1 MAKSS
6 PSVLGLKTTGF
17 RCGLELSKTKVVGQD
32 DESLDSTTNNP
43 KKQTNLNW
51 IKVQGWMMMEKE
63 RSLSC

>member
-6 PSVLGLKTTGF
+6 PSVLGLKTTSF

-43 KKQTNLNW
+43 KRQTNLN
-51 IKVQGWMMMEKE
+51 
-63 RSLSC
+63 

>member
-43 KKQTNLNW
+43 KKQTNLN
-51 IKVQGWMMMEKE
+51 
-63 RSLSC
+63 